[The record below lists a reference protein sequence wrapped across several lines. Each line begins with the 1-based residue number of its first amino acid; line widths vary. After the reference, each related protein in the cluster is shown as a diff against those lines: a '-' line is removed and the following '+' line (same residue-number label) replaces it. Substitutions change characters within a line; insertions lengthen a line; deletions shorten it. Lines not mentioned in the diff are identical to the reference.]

1 MPTVLIFAG
10 YRFFFYSLEGNEPP
24 HIHVER
30 GDDVAKYWLSPVQ
43 LAESHGFRS
52 HELNRVDVEPSPENG
67 LRKRSQV
74 MVDKAMTV
82 KRDKLGEPFGRLDEA
97 AMIAVNRSL
106 ALFLGF
112 A

>member
-1 MPTVLIFAG
+1 MPQQRDVVEPNECETSAAAAPLI
-10 YRFFFYSLEGNEPP
+10 
-24 HIHVER
+24 
-30 GDDVAKYWLSPVQ
+30 
-43 LAESHGFRS
+43 
-52 HELNRVDVEPSPENG
+52 RVDVEPSQGNG

-82 KRDKLGEPFGRLDEA
+82 ERDKLGAPFGRLDEA
-97 AMIAVNRSL
+97 AMTAVNHSL